1 MNNRTFPSVNGSE
14 LKDNLANASVENST
28 ERNATNVP
36 PSHQIFWAEEQRI
49 LVVFLF
55 LFIMVGNSIVLVAVA
70 VSKRKSRMNFF
81 IKQLAFA
88 DLLVGVFSVL
98 PDLVSRFTVH
108 WYAGEVMCK
117 IVRFGMAAVTYGS
130 TFVLVALSIDRLD
143 AIARPLGFSDSW
155 RRPRLMIAVSWALAG
170 LCSIPSA
177 ILFQTD
183 HCWAD
188 LTPVQWQIY
197 VTIISFVVFFI
208 PAIIIGI
215 CYTAIINIILINGR
229 GGPKSTGDKKGHKS
243 GKPLK
248 AKPGFQTGK
257 KTAPFKDSKFIR
269 GRETNMS
276 SRGIIPQAKIR
287 TIKMTFIIIF
297 VFILC
302 WSPYFIFNLMT
313 VYDHI
318 PINASTMGLHSF
330 IQSLAPLNSAA
341 NPIIYGVF
349 STRICRQLRRFRLIR
364 YALTKLGC
372 CLSDELDPRRRLY
385 TDPPTTSFT
394 QCTYT
399 THARTHRTEGDQ
411 ETALSS
417 ADESKDLCDLVL
429 STAPSQNLLSSQTS
443 LSVR

>member
-1 MNNRTFPSVNGSE
+1 MKNWTFLSMNGSV
-14 LKDNLANASVENST
+14 LKDNITGASYDNST
-28 ERNATNVP
+28 ENNGTSEVSNNFALWFHTEQ
-36 PSHQIFWAEEQRI
+36 QIMI
-49 LVVFLF
+49 IFLL

-98 PDLVSRFTVH
+98 PDLVQRFTLH
-108 WYAGEVMCK
+108 WYAGEVICK

-130 TFVLVALSIDRLD
+130 TFVLVAMSIDRLD

-155 RRPRLMIAVSWALAG
+155 RRPRLMIAVSWTLAG

-177 ILFQTD
+177 VLFKTD
-183 HCWAD
+183 HCLID

-197 VTIISFVVFFI
+197 LTIISFIVFFI

-229 GGPKSTGDKKGHKS
+229 GGPKSKKDKKGHES

-248 AKPGFQTGK
+248 AKPGFQIGK
-257 KTAPFKDSKFIR
+257 KTAPFKESKFIR

-287 TIKMTFIIIF
+287 TIKMTFVIIF

-302 WSPYFIFNLMT
+302 WSPYFIFNLMG
-313 VYDHI
+313 VYHLI
-318 PINASTMGLHSF
+318 PINSSTMGLHSLV
-330 IQSLAPLNSAA
+330 QSLAPLNSAA

-364 YALTKLGC
+364 CVLTRLGC
-372 CLSDELDPRRRLY
+372 CLSDEVDPRRRFY
-385 TDPPTTSFT
+385 TDPPTTTFT

-417 ADESKDLCDLVL
+417 VDESKDLCDLVL
-429 STAPSQNLLSSQTS
+429 STAPSQNLLSTQTCI
-443 LSVR
+443 R